1 MFPLL
6 HIDIH
11 CSVFQSRV
19 SISLHFLRSRILKY
33 KDIRMP
39 RSSKLARRM
48 ALKKKIEE
56 EFRLAEERAKVPK
69 VSIYD
74 KYWDRQDLVV
84 VNKQDKI
91 IEEKICIPN
100 IERECFQKE
109 EPIKDDIKDIIPTK
123 DNIVEENRVLEHKI
137 ILEEKTTADKK
148 VENKESK
155 RKLKKKKKNIKTVEE
170 FELKEVEQLQED
182 ETFRLNRL
190 FDREKTEHISEEKR
204 EEEMKITEEKI
215 KELEESIA
223 CLDNDLERYEIER
236 MREKTK
242 RVVKRMNTVLGY
254 NEVSQN
260 MNMLK
265 EKTVK
270 GFMSNNILWGKY
282 LTTRIKI

>member
-1 MFPLL
+1 MG
-6 HIDIH
+6 
-11 CSVFQSRV
+11 

-33 KDIRMP
+33 KYIRIP
-39 RSSKLARRM
+39 NSSKLARRM

-69 VSIYD
+69 VSLYD

-91 IEEKICIPN
+91 IEKEICIPTTMQN
-100 IERECFQKE
+100 TIERESFRKE

-123 DNIVEENRVLEHKI
+123 GNIVEENRILEHKI
-137 ILEEKTTADKK
+137 ILEEKTTTNKK
-148 VENKESK
+148 IENKESK
-155 RKLKKKKKNIKTVEE
+155 RMLKKKKKNIKTVEE

-190 FDREKTEHISEEKR
+190 FDRQKTDHISEEEIKR
-204 EEEMKITEEKI
+204 TEEKI
-215 KELEESIA
+215 KELEQSIA
-223 CLDNDLERYEIER
+223 CLDNDLERYEIES
-236 MREKTK
+236 MKEKTK

-254 NEVSQN
+254 NEVPQN

>member
-1 MFPLL
+1 MG
-6 HIDIH
+6 
-11 CSVFQSRV
+11 

-33 KDIRMP
+33 KYIRIP
-39 RSSKLARRM
+39 NSSKLARRM

-69 VSIYD
+69 VSLYD

-91 IEEKICIPN
+91 IEKEICIPTTMQN
-100 IERECFQKE
+100 TIERECFRKE
-109 EPIKDDIKDIIPTK
+109 EPSKDDIKDIIPTK
-123 DNIVEENRVLEHKI
+123 GNIVEESRVLEHKI
-137 ILEEKTTADKK
+137 ILEEKTTTDKK
-148 VENKESK
+148 IENKESK

-190 FDREKTEHISEEKR
+190 FDRQKTDHISEEER
-204 EEEMKITEEKI
+204 EEEIKRTEEKI
-215 KELEESIA
+215 KELEQSIA
-223 CLDNDLERYEIER
+223 CLDNDLEKYEIES
-236 MREKTK
+236 MKEKTK

-254 NEVSQN
+254 NEVPQN

>member
-1 MFPLL
+1 
-6 HIDIH
+6 
-11 CSVFQSRV
+11 
-19 SISLHFLRSRILKY
+19 
-33 KDIRMP
+33 
-39 RSSKLARRM
+39 M
-48 ALKKKIEE
+48 ALKKEIEE

-74 KYWDRQDLVV
+74 KYWNRQDLVV
-84 VNKQDKI
+84 VNNPDHI
-91 IEEKICIPN
+91 GEKDICISN
-100 IERECFQKE
+100 TMQNTIERESFRKE

-123 DNIVEENRVLEHKI
+123 GNIVEENRILEHKI
-137 ILEEKTTADKK
+137 ILEEKTTTNKK
-148 VENKESK
+148 IENKESK
-155 RKLKKKKKNIKTVEE
+155 RMLKKKKKNIKTVEE

-190 FDREKTEHISEEKR
+190 FDRQKTDHISEEER
-204 EEEMKITEEKI
+204 EEEIKRTEEKI
-215 KELEESIA
+215 KELEQSIA
-223 CLDNDLERYEIER
+223 CLDNDLEKYEIES
-236 MREKTK
+236 MKEKTK

-254 NEVSQN
+254 NEVPQN

>member
-1 MFPLL
+1 MG
-6 HIDIH
+6 
-11 CSVFQSRV
+11 

-33 KDIRMP
+33 KYIRIP
-39 RSSKLARRM
+39 NSSKLARRM

-56 EFRLAEERAKVPK
+56 EFRLAEERAEVPK
-69 VSIYD
+69 VSLYD
-74 KYWDRQDLVV
+74 KYWDRQDLAV

-91 IEEKICIPN
+91 IEKEICIPTTMQN
-100 IERECFQKE
+100 TIERESFRKE

-123 DNIVEENRVLEHKI
+123 GNIVEENRILEHKI
-137 ILEEKTTADKK
+137 ILEEKTTTNKK
-148 VENKESK
+148 IENKESK
-155 RKLKKKKKNIKTVEE
+155 RMLKKKKKNIKTVEE

-190 FDREKTEHISEEKR
+190 FDRQKTDHISEEER
-204 EEEMKITEEKI
+204 EEEIKRTEEKI
-215 KELEESIA
+215 KELEQSIA
-223 CLDNDLERYEIER
+223 CLDNDLEKYEIES
-236 MREKTK
+236 MKEKTK

-254 NEVSQN
+254 NEVPQN

>member
-1 MFPLL
+1 MG
-6 HIDIH
+6 
-11 CSVFQSRV
+11 

-33 KDIRMP
+33 KYIRIP
-39 RSSKLARRM
+39 NSSKLARRM

-69 VSIYD
+69 VSLYD

-91 IEEKICIPN
+91 IEKEICIPTTMQN
-100 IERECFQKE
+100 TIERECFRKE
-109 EPIKDDIKDIIPTK
+109 EPSKDDIKDIIPTK
-123 DNIVEENRVLEHKI
+123 GNIVEESRVLEHKI
-137 ILEEKTTADKK
+137 ILEEKTTTDKK
-148 VENKESK
+148 IENKESK
-155 RKLKKKKKNIKTVEE
+155 KMLKKKKKNIKTVEE

-190 FDREKTEHISEEKR
+190 FDRQKTDHISEEER
-204 EEEMKITEEKI
+204 EEEIKITEEKI

-254 NEVSQN
+254 NKVPQN